1 MAATTAQELKVLL
14 IEDNPGDAF
23 LIKFYMGE
31 STSPSFQLSH
41 AEELKAGLELLSK
54 DKFDIILVDL
64 GLPDSFGVDTI
75 KTILSQYPG
84 NLVIVLTGLTD
95 EEVGLETVRY
105 GAQDFMVKGKF
116 DGKVLISS
124 IMFAFE
130 RFKLNKQIDNVNS
143 QLSLENNRFDNVLK
157 LTGARYFEIDE
168 PTQKVFFAPA
178 ITVTKDSENSS
189 LNDFESYARQKVD
202 NADELIKQILGVFNT
217 KTPVSFPM
225 KHKDYNNPV
234 QVSAEYQGGKVIGI
248 IRYNG

>member
-1 MAATTAQELKVLL
+1 MATTTQELKVLL

-41 AEELKAGLELLSK
+41 AEELRGGLELLAK

-75 KTILSQYPG
+75 KTILGQYPG

-143 QLSLENNRFDNVLK
+143 QLSQENIRFDNVLK

-168 PTQKVFFAPA
+168 TSGKVFVSPA
-178 ITVTKDSENSS
+178 IIQGENEVSDTTA
-189 LNDFESYARQKVD
+189 LENYARKKVD
-202 NADELIKQILGVFNT
+202 DFDSVKQQILNVFTT
-217 KTPVSFPM
+217 KAPVTLQVA
-225 KHKDYNNPV
+225 HKDYTNPLTLL
-234 QVSAEYQGGKVIGI
+234 AEYQSGKIIGVIKC
-248 IRYNG
+248 NG